1 MSWKLTSTPDGV
13 VNLGGWAGRSS
24 RSSEQDTVTPVKT
37 LTDGYGGRA
46 HIVVDDHCYLLLLE
60 HSDGKCHATAWWF
73 AAAVDAL
80 RQLPVCPDET
90 K

>member
-1 MSWKLTSTPDGV
+1 VSWKLTSTPDDSV
-13 VNLGGWAGRSS
+13 QLG
-24 RSSEQDTVTPVKT
+24 EDTITPVKT

-60 HSDGKCHATAWWF
+60 HGDGKCHSTAWWF

-80 RQLPVCPDET
+80 RQLPVCPDEA